1 MSYQEAIKDGIKIC
15 KNRYY
20 PKCYMCGEETM
31 SLSYIPK
38 FKYTCS
44 LCKLEKK
51 KEEQG
56 LRKQLNELTKENKLE
71 KAISVISKKAN
82 ISQYSKAIK
91 IVHRNLNVSNYFES
105 TEEILTALELLKNNI
120 MIKHQVKINRYRV
133 DFVLTDL
140 KVILEVDGKHFHLKE
155 NRDKENARDSIISL
169 SVGPSWEI
177 IHISDDDLNN
187 NITKLVPAIK
197 SIIEQ
202 RKYIRSQYNGI
213 IPEWYSDRN
222 I

>member
-1 MSYQEAIKDGIKIC
+1 MLFRS
-15 KNRYY
+15 
-20 PKCYMCGEETM
+20 
-31 SLSYIPK
+31 
-38 FKYTCS
+38 
-44 LCKLEKK
+44 
-51 KEEQG
+51 
-56 LRKQLNELTKENKLE
+56 
-71 KAISVISKKAN
+71 
-82 ISQYSKAIK
+82 
-91 IVHRNLNVSNYFES
+91 
-105 TEEILTALELLKNNI
+105 EEILTALELLKNNI